1 MAEPALAAATAPAD
15 ARPRP
20 GADALGTWRHWL
32 TRHPVGGALLAGAV
46 ATHMATMFGIW
57 FHGIGLPDL
66 NWPAVNGAVIF
77 PKADGVAQYWAGFVA
92 HSLDGLVFALLY
104 ALLVHPQ
111 LPFRNSNVGNVVKGM
126 LYGTVLAVVS
136 IGFMVPYVYF
146 PHSGA
151 GVFSTGFGF
160 KLIFAVFLWHWAYG
174 FFLGTVY
181 DPAEAD

>member
-1 MAEPALAAATAPAD
+1 MTDTARAADAVPAD
-15 ARPRP
+15 ARPHP
-20 GADALGTWRHWL
+20 GVNALDTWRSWV
-32 TRHPVGGALLAGAV
+32 TRHPVGGVLVAGTV

-77 PKADGVAQYWAGFVA
+77 PKAGSVAQYWAGFVV
-92 HSLDGLVFALLY
+92 HSLDGLVFALLF
-104 ALLVHPQ
+104 ALLVHPK
-111 LPFRNSNVGNVVKGM
+111 LPLRNSSAGNLVKGM

-151 GVFSTGFGF
+151 GLFTTGFGF

-181 DPAEAD
+181 DPSEV